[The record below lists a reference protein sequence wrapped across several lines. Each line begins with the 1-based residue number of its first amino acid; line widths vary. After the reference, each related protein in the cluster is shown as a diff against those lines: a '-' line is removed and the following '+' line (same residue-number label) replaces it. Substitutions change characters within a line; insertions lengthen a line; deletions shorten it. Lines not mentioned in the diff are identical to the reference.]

1 MIEKPPVPN
10 RPSSGKFHNRGSLF
24 PSTYHNKIFQP
35 PTQTVIND
43 NKPENTCKELELHS
57 STIKDD
63 SDQSSANKKIPSY
76 CRRTQSAKARQR
88 TKPSR
93 PAGTNRPCS
102 AGARSN
108 RPSSAGARPYRPCSA
123 GVVSRLKRSGC
134 NATSSSEKVND
145 DNKQLAVID
154 LANEVTP
161 DLFEIQREKLLALPA
176 PPNYDKPI
184 QNVAS
189 MSFSRPSSASYD
201 HEHSN
206 ECVCRTSTLSKDV
219 EQRLKPSIYGLQKHR
234 QVYGSAPD
242 LSCDNSEVFPYKM
255 SQLNDGEDKM
265 VSRKEVLN
273 DKIK

>member
-1 MIEKPPVPN
+1 MIEKPPVPA

-43 NKPENTCKELELHS
+43 NKSENTCKELELHS
-57 STIKDD
+57 SSIKNDG
-63 SDQSSANKKIPSY
+63 DQSSANKKIPSY

-88 TKPSR
+88 TKPPR
-93 PAGTNRPCS
+93 PAG
-102 AGARSN
+102 SN
-108 RPSSAGARPYRPCSA
+108 RPSSAGARSYRPSSA
-123 GVVSRLKRSGC
+123 GVVSRLKGSGYI
-134 NATSSSEKVND
+134 ATSSNEEVND
-145 DNKQLAVID
+145 YNKQLAVID

-161 DLFEIQREKLLALPA
+161 DLFEIQKEKLLALPA

-206 ECVCRTSTLSKDV
+206 ECVCRTSSLSKDV

-242 LSCDNSEVFPYKM
+242 LSCDSSEVYPYKM

-273 DKIK
+273 DKIR